1 MRLSTH
7 TRYAIRLVFELHLAN
22 APVSIAR
29 LSEIT
34 HISEKLVETLH
45 AVLKRNGITD
55 SILGAHGGIRLSKP
69 LSAISLGRM
78 IDLFDGG
85 VKFVVCFGDKSNNC
99 PRQSICE
106 TRSVWKTVSNRISRE
121 LDGISL
127 ASILDQYHRET
138 EEASSIVIRCFHRE
152 GDVTFQTGKNGSS

>member
-34 HISEKLVETLH
+34 HINEKLVETLH
-45 AVLKRNGITD
+45 TVLKRNGITD
-55 SILGAHGGIRLSKP
+55 SILGAHGGIRLAKP

-78 IDLFDGG
+78 IDLFDDG

-99 PRQSICE
+99 PRQAVCE
-106 TRSVWKTVSNRISRE
+106 TRSIWKIVSDRIGRE

-127 ASILDQYHRET
+127 ASILDQYSSKT
-138 EEASSIVIRCFHRE
+138 EKASPMVIRCFHRKS
-152 GDVTFQTGKNGSS
+152 DTTF